1 VPKAVSF
8 QGLAEE
14 LPQSPG
20 AGFVVDQGRFS
31 THVSK
36 RTAKPGALLG
46 FAAVCR
52 KKLLEILGAF
62 AGRAFS
68 THR

>member
-1 VPKAVSF
+1 MPKAVSF
-8 QGLAEE
+8 QGSAEE
-14 LPQSPG
+14 LPRSPG
-20 AGFVVDQGRFS
+20 AGFAVDEGRFS

-46 FAAVCR
+46 FAAACG
-52 KKLLEILGAF
+52 KKLLEILGSF
-62 AGRAFS
+62 VGRVFS